1 MVAFLIFS
9 CLLMLC
15 YLISFFSVPLYRKS
29 ESFKMAKKKPEF
41 WGFVSLR
48 TLLSKTSMFSF
59 QCGTI
64 ISLQASLYFISCKG
78 SIGNPIGECSY
89 NNVAYVIVGWITLI
103 LSLIFNIL
111 FELLF
116 FEPNLFKKTAFSQLD
131 RSDFIFPLAFKILLP
146 INTQIIQR
154 PDFNVWVIL
163 VILILKEMRNFV
175 AIMPS
180 FNGIQRIQGFLGSF
194 ATWITICAVAVRLFD
209 NQKPDN
215 YFSYYFILGYPI
227 WLMARM
233 ELAAHRMTNVLG
245 TKLFGNVLNYQ
256 ISNFVMLF
264 SNIMLKIESEESETT
279 LLMIL

>member
-1 MVAFLIFS
+1 MVTFLIFS
-9 CLLMLC
+9 FLQMLC
-15 YLISFFSVPLYRKS
+15 YLISFFSVPIYQRS
-29 ESFKMAKKKPEF
+29 ESFKIAKKKPEF
-41 WGFVSLR
+41 WGFVKLR

-103 LSLIFNIL
+103 LSLFFNIL
-111 FELLF
+111 LELFF
-116 FEPNLFKKTAFSQLD
+116 FEPNVFKKTAFSQLD
-131 RSDFIFPLAFKILLP
+131 RSDFILPLAFRILLS

-154 PDFNVWVIL
+154 PDFNVWIIL
-163 VILILKEMRNFV
+163 AFYILKDMRNFIV
-175 AIMPS
+175 IMPS
-180 FNGIQRIQGFLGSF
+180 FNGIQRISSFLGSF

-209 NQKPDN
+209 NEKPDN
-215 YFSYYFILGYPI
+215 YFSYYFIFGYPI

-233 ELAAHRMTNVLG
+233 EITAHRMTSVLG
-245 TKLFGNVLNYQ
+245 IQLFENVIEYK

-264 SNIMLKIESEESETT
+264 SNIMLTIESEESETT
-279 LLMIL
+279 LLTIL